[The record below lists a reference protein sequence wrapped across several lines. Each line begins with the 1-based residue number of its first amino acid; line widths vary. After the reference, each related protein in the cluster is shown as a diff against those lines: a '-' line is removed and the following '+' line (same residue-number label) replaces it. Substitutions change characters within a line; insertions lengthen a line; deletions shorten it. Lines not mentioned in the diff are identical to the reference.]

1 MDVDSNTAES
11 SLITTFS
18 GPGSTWVQSVELQTS
33 PHYDK
38 FEDFRNDANRALR
51 HAFPIH
57 RRPRNAT
64 ASVLILRWEDD
75 DLGVNDELV
84 RLREVFDELYHFE
97 TEIWEIPSWR
107 SAQELSNKVYEWK
120 HQYCE
125 DQACPWEQL
134 PLLIVYYGGHAE
146 KIAHSCRW
154 RRCEDFPNRFRPS
167 SDHHL
172 TIISQ

>member
-1 MDVDSNTAES
+1 MDVDSNIAES
-11 SLITTFS
+11 SLITAFS
-18 GPGSTWVQSVELQTS
+18 GLGSTWVQSVELQTS
-33 PHYDK
+33 PRYDK

-51 HAFPIH
+51 DAFPIH

-84 RLREVFDELYHFE
+84 RLREVFDELYRFE

-125 DQACPWEQL
+125 DQACPGEQL

-146 KIAHSCRW
+146 KIENSCRW
-154 RRCEDFPNRFRPS
+154 RRCEDFPNEFR
-167 SDHHL
+167 L
-172 TIISQ
+172 CI